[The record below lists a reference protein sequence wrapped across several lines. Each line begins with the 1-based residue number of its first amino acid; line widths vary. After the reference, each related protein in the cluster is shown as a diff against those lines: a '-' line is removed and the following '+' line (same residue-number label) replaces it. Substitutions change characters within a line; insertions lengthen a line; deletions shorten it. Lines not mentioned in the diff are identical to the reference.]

1 MQIKITL
8 HCPDSQS
15 TKVKKN
21 GKKTC
26 GKQNY
31 LCKVCGRQFIGDHA
45 LKYNG
50 CHSWSTQKLLMMLV
64 RGTGIRD
71 IAEIERISI
80 KKVLSVLVH
89 SRHLI
94 RPKQA
99 YYDCLEV
106 DEFWTYVG
114 KESNK
119 IWRIYA

>member
-1 MQIKITL
+1 
-8 HCPDSQS
+8 
-15 TKVKKN
+15 
-21 GKKTC
+21 
-26 GKQNY
+26 
-31 LCKVCGRQFIGDHA
+31 
-45 LKYNG
+45 
-50 CHSWSTQKLLMMLV
+50 MLV

-99 YYDCLEV
+99 YYDYLKV

-114 KESNK
+114 KKSNK
-119 IWRIYA
+119 VWRSSMLTTGRQAKS